1 MDDTKKISLLSEYI
15 STNLKISVLVKDLTK
30 NLNDLSDCLLTLS
43 YIEKQSLF
51 SDSNIDDFIRSVK
64 KCKS

>member
-64 KCKS
+64 KCKY

>member
-51 SDSNIDDFIRSVK
+51 SDFNIDDFIRSVK
-64 KCKS
+64 KCKY

>member
-51 SDSNIDDFIRSVK
+51 SDSNIDDFVRSVK

>member
-15 STNLKISVLVKDLTK
+15 STNLKISLLVKDLTK

-51 SDSNIDDFIRSVK
+51 SDSNIDAFLRSVK